1 MFVSMISTPTRER
14 PKTSVWRPAF
24 KNGSAQRVARV
35 RADPR
40 APVAGSRSGGWTMRM
55 WRSPDGA
62 PFLSTTRAA
71 RPVSS
76 SASSPGF
83 PIVAEQH
90 TITGCEP

>member
-1 MFVSMISTPTRER
+1 
-14 PKTSVWRPAF
+14 
-24 KNGSAQRVARV
+24 
-35 RADPR
+35 
-40 APVAGSRSGGWTMRM
+40 MRIR
-55 WRSPDGA
+55 RSPDGA

-76 SASSPGF
+76 AASSPGL